1 MGFDLYKIRE
11 EEEKTTTRAEE
22 WEKGRRAYP
31 VYFGLK
37 QGVLFLFQ
45 KDGIWLRGVFK
56 ILSIVKTQVIQDSII
71 KSAKEQ
77 KVIQYEDAMPMLI
90 FRETTM
96 FIFAEG
102 DYAPLENDHPFVE
115 FYHKTIDNLNMKRK
129 EAESQ
134 KKN

>member
-1 MGFDLYKIRE
+1 MGFELYKIRE
-11 EEEKTTTRAEE
+11 EEGKKTTRAEK
-22 WEKGRRAYP
+22 WEKDRIFYP

-45 KDGIWLRGVFK
+45 KDDECLRGVLK

-102 DYAPLENDHPFVE
+102 DYSPLENDHPFVE
-115 FYHKTIDNLNMKRK
+115 FYHKTLDNLNMKRK